1 MEPVEGE
8 ESVVDAVRLLEV
20 EVERPC
26 GAMEGAG

>member
-20 EVERPC
+20 EVERPS
-26 GAMEGAG
+26 GAMEGVG